1 MWEVCEFIRSPE
13 AWLDGSAVWCRRPSS
28 FTPGGSRLSMSGRLA
43 WCTSLTS
50 TDRGLALAYGR
61 QCFHCTNHQH
71 PLTPLEKAASIVYSI
86 STISRLHRC
95 KCCNFRLLNIQAR
108 IICLKTSHNFV
119 SFPLYFA
126 FRTLIFQ
133 YIIQTQMVTQNNNML
148 TQNNKLLNISIH
160 DCVKPILIM
169 LTRNNFL
176 HFPVNSESWMYV
188 TIK

>member
-1 MWEVCEFIRSPE
+1 
-13 AWLDGSAVWCRRPSS
+13 
-28 FTPGGSRLSMSGRLA
+28 MSGRLA

-71 PLTPLEKAASIVYSI
+71 PLTSLEKAASIVYSI

-160 DCVKPILIM
+160 DCVKPILII

-176 HFPVNSESWMYV
+176 HFPVNSES
-188 TIK
+188 